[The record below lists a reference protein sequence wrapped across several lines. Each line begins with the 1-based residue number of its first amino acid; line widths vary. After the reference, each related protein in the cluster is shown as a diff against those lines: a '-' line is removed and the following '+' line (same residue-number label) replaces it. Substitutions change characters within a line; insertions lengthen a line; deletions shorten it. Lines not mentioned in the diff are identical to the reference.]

1 MRLHCEDMRVHTLRH
16 DRATLRYGTMP
27 RMAKSIVVR
36 FKGEDST
43 FSFSKIE
50 REKIYGKK
58 ERVVVDEKGQTCSS
72 AWLTADGSALVLSG
86 GTAHVYVDDRWSA
99 FETEERRAVDLEG
112 RPLEVK
118 PSTLGVVQDLVP
130 SSVER
135 LLDHA
140 TAVVYQLDP
149 ESFDDGLKGAL
160 AKGEIFEAP
169 FQYRDGLTSDV
180 MFLVQND
187 EGAFALIGKPT
198 GFQTIV
204 RESLPEPETAET
216 EDELGDDLDFSMM

>member
-1 MRLHCEDMRVHTLRH
+1 
-16 DRATLRYGTMP
+16 MP
-27 RMAKSIVVR
+27 RMAKTIVVQ

-43 FSFSKIE
+43 FSFSKVE
-50 REKIYGKK
+50 REKMYGKK
-58 ERVVVDEKGQTCSS
+58 ERVVVDEKGQKCSS

-86 GTAHVYVDDRWSA
+86 GTAHVYVDERWSA

-112 RPLEVK
+112 KPLEVT
-118 PSTLGVVQDLVP
+118 PSTLGVVQELKP
-130 SSVER
+130 STVER
-135 LLDHA
+135 LLDHT

-149 ESFDDGLKGAL
+149 ESFDDGLKDAL
-160 AKGEIFEAP
+160 AKGGIFEAP
-169 FQYRDGLTSDV
+169 FQYRDGLTADV

>member
-1 MRLHCEDMRVHTLRH
+1 MDS
-16 DRATLRYGTMP
+16 ASIRYGTMP

-36 FKGEDST
+36 FQGEDST

-50 REKIYGKK
+50 RERIYGKK

-86 GTAHVYVDDRWSA
+86 GTAHVYVDDRFSA
-99 FETEERRAVDLEG
+99 FEPEERRAVDVEG

-118 PSTLGVVQDLVP
+118 PSTLGVVQELKP

-135 LLDHA
+135 LLDH
-140 TAVVYQLDP
+140 TTSVVYQLDP

-169 FQYRDGLTSDV
+169 FQYRDGLTAEV
-180 MFLVQND
+180 MFLVQNE

-204 RESLPEPETAET
+204 RESLPEADLAEA